1 MASVNKA
8 TGYDSTSPT
17 ILKLAQ
23 PSISNPIK
31 ILVNKSIESSIFPE
45 NLKDAQVSPLIK
57 IITVL
62 IKETTDL

>member
-23 PSISNPIK
+23 PSISNPIT

-45 NLKDAQVSPLIK
+45 NLKSAQISPLFNCEI
-57 IITVL
+57 
-62 IKETTDL
+62 TDL